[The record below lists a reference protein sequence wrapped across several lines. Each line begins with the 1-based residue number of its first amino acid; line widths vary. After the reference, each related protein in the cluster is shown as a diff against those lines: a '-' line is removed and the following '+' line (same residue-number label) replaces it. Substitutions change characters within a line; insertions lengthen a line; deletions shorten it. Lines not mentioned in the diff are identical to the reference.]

1 MSFRRRPLGSRLT
14 HSPRRYGA
22 ERLGAGYHTLYQ
34 TMSGF
39 IRVAGIVILY
49 AAAVFFLLGL
59 GDYRGIEAL
68 MVLGLPVLLSS
79 WFFGLV
85 GGAMSGI
92 ASLVFSV
99 PFVPD
104 SKILPLAGLCYLAVG
119 GGLEI
124 WRRLKHPPMT
134 KKRRPHEHQLFQRS
148 LNFAH
153 IIDAEG
159 HVWESNDRA
168 AEVFGA
174 PRRVWE
180 FIHPDD
186 QVRFREELNRAALR
200 GEAGPTKLRT
210 ISQRK
215 EVIPVEMKIVRLEQT
230 SQARLALE
238 MRDLTALAEL
248 ENKVREAQ
256 ARYRY
261 LIEDAI
267 DTLDTGILL
276 LDKET
281 RVIWANRTLERF
293 FDVDRDEMV
302 GCEVRRALLRAKRA
316 VAQPEDFERVV
327 TGTSEP
333 FLFTVQTN
341 GTERILEYRS
351 IPVAT
356 ERYKGGR
363 IDHFIDVTEKRRLE
377 QSLQEKTRRLEEK
390 NRQLEE
396 FTHVVSHD
404 LKEPLRTM
412 AAFSQ
417 YLLEDYADKL
427 DEEARDYLQRINR
440 SSLRMRNLIDDLLR
454 LSSIGTRQETLEK
467 VYLSEVFEQIKED
480 MKSRLENVSLQ
491 LPKTMPIIIAN
502 RTRMVEL
509 FGNLI
514 SNAIKY
520 NDKQEKRI
528 EIGWTQQGEFY
539 KFYVRDNGIGIEEQY
554 LEKVFELFE
563 RLNPRGDDYEST
575 GAGLA
580 ICKRIVEEYGGRIWV
595 ESKVGEGSTFYFTLP
610 NPRFSLRE
618 PGTNGVRETVLTMQG
633 AN

>member
-1 MSFRRRPLGSRLT
+1 MSGLERIAVVLVL
-14 HSPRRYGA
+14 YGA
-22 ERLGAGYHTLYQ
+22 AL
-34 TMSGF
+34 
-39 IRVAGIVILY
+39 
-49 AAAVFFLLGL
+49 FFLLGL
-59 GDYRGIEAL
+59 RDYQVIEVL
-68 MVLGLPVLLSS
+68 IVLGLPIVLSTWLL
-79 WFFGLV
+79 GLLGGV
-85 GGAMSGI
+85 GSAI
-92 ASLVFSV
+92 ASLICSV
-99 PFVPD
+99 LFVP
-104 SKILPLAGLCYLAVG
+104 SQVLPLAGVCYMAVG
-119 GGLEI
+119 VGLGL
-124 WRRLKHPPMT
+124 WHRLRHTPPS
-134 KKRRPHEHQLFQRS
+134 KKTRMGEHSLFRRS
-148 LNFAH
+148 LNFLN

-159 HVWESNDRA
+159 QVLESNDRA
-168 AEVFGA
+168 IEVFGS

-186 QVRFREELNRAALR
+186 QVRFREELSRAALR

-215 EVIPVEMKIVRLEQT
+215 EVIPVELKLVRLEQT
-230 SQARLALE
+230 CHAPLVLE
-238 MRDLTALAEL
+238 MRDLSALAEL

-276 LDKET
+276 LDKDQ

-293 FDVDRDEMV
+293 FDLDRDEMI
-302 GCEVRRALLRAKRA
+302 GREVRRALGGAKRA
-316 VAQPEDFERVV
+316 LAHPEDFERVV
-327 TGTSEP
+327 AGTSEP
-333 FLFTVQTN
+333 FFFTVQTN

-377 QSLQEKTRRLEEK
+377 QSLYDKTKRLEDK

-412 AAFSQ
+412 AVFSQ

-427 DEEARDYLQRINR
+427 DDEARDYLHRINR

-454 LSSIGTRQETLEK
+454 LSSIGTRQEALEK

-480 MKSRLENVSLQ
+480 MKARLENVSLQ
-491 LPKTMPIIIAN
+491 LPKTMPIIVAN
-502 RTRMVEL
+502 RTRMIEL

-520 NDKQEKRI
+520 NDKPEKRI
-528 EIGWTQQGEFY
+528 EIGWTRQGEFY
-539 KFYVRDNGIGIEEQY
+539 RFYVRDNGIGIEEPY

-610 NPRFSLRE
+610 NPHFSQKLS
-618 PGTNGVRETVLTMQG
+618 TNGVKEAVL
-633 AN
+633 AR

>member
-1 MSFRRRPLGSRLT
+1 
-14 HSPRRYGA
+14 
-22 ERLGAGYHTLYQ
+22 
-34 TMSGF
+34 MSGF
-39 IRVAGIVILY
+39 IRVAGIVVLY
-49 AAAVFFLLGL
+49 TAIVFFLLGL
-59 GDYRGIEAL
+59 GDYRGIEVL
-68 MVLGLPVLLSS
+68 TVLGLPVLLSS
-79 WFFGLV
+79 WFFGLI
-85 GGAMSGI
+85 GGAISGI
-92 ASLVFSV
+92 ASLIFSV

-104 SKILPLAGLCYLAVG
+104 SKILPIAGLCYLAVG
-119 GGLEI
+119 GGVEL
-124 WRRLKHPPMT
+124 WHRLKHPPKT
-134 KKRRPHEHQLFQRS
+134 KKRSPHEHQLFKRS

-168 AEVFGA
+168 GEVFGS

-186 QVRFREELNRAALR
+186 QVRFREELSRAALR

-215 EVIPVEMKIVRLEQT
+215 EVIPVEMKLVRLEPT
-230 SQARLALE
+230 HQARLALE
-238 MRDLTALAEL
+238 MRDLSALAEL

-276 LDKET
+276 LDKDA
-281 RVIWANRTLERF
+281 RVIWANCTLEKF
-293 FDVDRDEMV
+293 FDLDRDEMV
-302 GCEVRRALLRAKRA
+302 GREVRRALFRAKRA
-316 VAQPEDFERVV
+316 LAQPEDFERVV
-327 TGTSEP
+327 NGASEP
-333 FLFTVQTN
+333 FLFTVRTD

-377 QSLQEKTRRLEEK
+377 QSLQEKTKRLEEK

-417 YLLEDYADKL
+417 YLLEDYAEKL
-427 DEEARDYLQRINR
+427 DDDARDYLQRINR

-454 LSSIGTRQETLEK
+454 LSSIGARQETLEK

-491 LPKTMPIIIAN
+491 LPKTMPIIVAN

-520 NDKQEKRI
+520 NDKPEKRI

-539 KFYVRDNGIGIEEQY
+539 RFYVRDNGIGIEEAY

-610 NPRFSLRE
+610 NPRFSA
-618 PGTNGVRETVLTMQG
+618 PSTNGTREAVLAITD
-633 AN
+633 

>member
-1 MSFRRRPLGSRLT
+1 MGCKAP
-14 HSPRRYGA
+14 H
-22 ERLGAGYHTLYQ
+22 Q

-39 IRVAGIVILY
+39 TRVAVILVLY
-49 AAAVFFLLGL
+49 AATVFFLLGL
-59 GDYRGIEAL
+59 GDYRGIEVL
-68 MVLGLPVLLSS
+68 TMLGLPVLLSS
-79 WFFGLV
+79 WFFGLL
-85 GGAMSGI
+85 GGAISGI
-92 ASLVFSV
+92 TSLIFSV

-104 SKILPLAGLCYLAVG
+104 RSLLPLAGVCYLAVG
-119 GGLEI
+119 GGLEV
-124 WRRLKHPPMT
+124 WRRLTNPPAP
-134 KKRRPHEHQLFQRS
+134 KKRRPEEHQLFQRS
-148 LNFAH
+148 LNLAH

-159 HVWESNDRA
+159 QVLESNDRA
-168 AEVFGA
+168 VEAFGS

-186 QVRFREELNRAALR
+186 QVRFREELNRAVLR
-200 GEAGPTKLRT
+200 GEAGPTKLRA

-215 EVIPVEMKIVRLEQT
+215 EVIPVELKLVRLDQT
-230 SQARLALE
+230 RQARLVLE

-276 LDKET
+276 LDKDQ
-281 RVIWANRTLERF
+281 RVIWANCTLEKF
-293 FDVDRDEMV
+293 FDLDRDEMV
-302 GCEVRRALLRAKRA
+302 GREVRRALLKAKRA
-316 VAQPEDFERVV
+316 LTQPEDFERVV
-327 TGTSEP
+327 TGSPEP
-333 FLFTVQTN
+333 FFFTVQTN

-351 IPVAT
+351 IPVST

-377 QSLQEKTRRLEEK
+377 QSLQEKTKRLEEK

-417 YLLEDYADKL
+417 YLLEDYAEKL
-427 DEEARDYLQRINR
+427 DDDARDYLQRINR

-520 NDKQEKRI
+520 NDKPEKRI

-580 ICKRIVEEYGGRIWV
+580 ICKRIVEEYGGKIWV
-595 ESKVGEGSTFYFTLP
+595 ESTVGEGSTFYFTLP
-610 NPRFSLRE
+610 NPRFSARE
-618 PGTNGVRETVLTMQG
+618 PSTNGVRELAMQG
-633 AN
+633 AG

>member
-1 MSFRRRPLGSRLT
+1 MIL
-14 HSPRRYGA
+14 
-22 ERLGAGYHTLYQ
+22 
-34 TMSGF
+34 
-39 IRVAGIVILY
+39 VLY
-49 AAAVFFLLGL
+49 AATVFFLLGL
-59 GDYRGIEAL
+59 GDYRGIEVL
-68 MVLGLPVLLSS
+68 TMLGLPVLLSS
-79 WFFGLV
+79 WFFGLL
-85 GGAMSGI
+85 GGAISGI
-92 ASLVFSV
+92 TSLIFSV

-104 SKILPLAGLCYLAVG
+104 RSLLPLAGVCYLAVG
-119 GGLEI
+119 GGLEV
-124 WRRLKHPPMT
+124 WRRLTNPPAP
-134 KKRRPHEHQLFQRS
+134 KKRRPEEHQLFQRS
-148 LNFAH
+148 LNLAH

-159 HVWESNDRA
+159 QVLESNDRA
-168 AEVFGA
+168 VEAFGS

-186 QVRFREELNRAALR
+186 QVRFREELNRAVLR
-200 GEAGPTKLRT
+200 SEAGPTKLRA

-215 EVIPVEMKIVRLEQT
+215 EVIPVELKLVRLDQT
-230 SQARLALE
+230 RQARLVLE

-276 LDKET
+276 LDKDQ
-281 RVIWANRTLERF
+281 RVIWANCTLEKF
-293 FDVDRDEMV
+293 FDLDRDEMV
-302 GCEVRRALLRAKRA
+302 GREVRRALLKAKRA
-316 VAQPEDFERVV
+316 LTQPEDFERVV
-327 TGTSEP
+327 TGSPEP
-333 FLFTVQTN
+333 FFFTVQTN

-351 IPVAT
+351 IPVST

-377 QSLQEKTRRLEEK
+377 QSLQEKTKRLEEK

-417 YLLEDYADKL
+417 YLLEDYAEKL
-427 DEEARDYLQRINR
+427 DDDARDYLQRINR

-520 NDKQEKRI
+520 NDKPEKRI

-580 ICKRIVEEYGGRIWV
+580 ICKRIVEEYGGKIWV
-595 ESKVGEGSTFYFTLP
+595 ESTVGEGSTFYFTLP
-610 NPRFSLRE
+610 NPRFSARE
-618 PGTNGVRETVLTMQG
+618 PSTNGVRELAMQG
-633 AN
+633 AG

>member
-1 MSFRRRPLGSRLT
+1 MR
-14 HSPRRYGA
+14 
-22 ERLGAGYHTLYQ
+22 
-34 TMSGF
+34 GF
-39 IRVAGIVILY
+39 TRVAVILVLY
-49 AAAVFFLLGL
+49 AATVFFLLGL
-59 GDYRGIEAL
+59 GEYRGIEVL
-68 MVLGLPVLLSS
+68 TMLGLPVLVSS

-85 GGAMSGI
+85 GGALSGI
-92 ASLVFSV
+92 ASVVFSF

-104 SKILPLAGLCYLAVG
+104 RQLLPLAGLCYLAVG
-119 GGLEI
+119 GGVEL
-124 WRRLKHPPMT
+124 WHRLKNPPAT
-134 KKRRPHEHQLFQRS
+134 KRKKPQEHQMFKRS
-148 LNFAH
+148 LNLTH
-153 IIDAEG
+153 IIDADG

-168 AEVFGA
+168 TEVFGS

-200 GEAGPTKLRT
+200 GEAGPTKLRAL
-210 ISQRK
+210 SQRK
-215 EVIPVEMKIVRLEQT
+215 EVIPVELKIVRLDQT
-230 SQARLALE
+230 RPARLALE
-238 MRDLTALAEL
+238 MKDLSALAEL

-276 LDKET
+276 LDKDQ
-281 RVIWANRTLERF
+281 RVIWANCTLEKF
-293 FDVDRDEMV
+293 FDLDRDEMV
-302 GCEVRRALLRAKRA
+302 GHEVRRALMRARRA
-316 VAQPEDFERVV
+316 LAQPEDFERVV
-327 TGTSEP
+327 TGSPEP
-333 FLFTVQTN
+333 FLFTVRAN

-377 QSLQEKTRRLEEK
+377 QSLQEKTKRLEEK

-427 DEEARDYLQRINR
+427 DDEARDYLQRINR

-454 LSSIGTRQETLEK
+454 LSSIGARQETLEK

-480 MKSRLENVSLQ
+480 MKARLENVVLQ

-520 NDKQEKRI
+520 NDKPQKRI

-580 ICKRIVEEYGGRIWV
+580 ICKRIVEEYGGKIWV

-610 NPRFSLRE
+610 NPRFSARE
-618 PGTNGVRETVLTMQG
+618 PSTNGVREAVLARQG
-633 AN
+633 AD

>member
-1 MSFRRRPLGSRLT
+1 MSFRERP
-14 HSPRRYGA
+14 A
-22 ERLGAGYHTLYQ
+22 ERRLNISLRRFGAGANPHRRVM
-34 TMSGF
+34 MSGLK
-39 IRVAGIVILY
+39 RVAVVLVFYG
-49 AAAVFFLLGL
+49 AAVFFLLGL
-59 GDYRGIEAL
+59 GDYYIIEVLAVL
-68 MVLGLPVLLSS
+68 SVPIVISTWLLGLPGGV
-79 WFFGLV
+79 V
-85 GGAMSGI
+85 GAT
-92 ASLVFSV
+92 ASLICSAL
-99 PFVPD
+99 FVPTQM
-104 SKILPLAGLCYLAVG
+104 LLLAGVCYFAIG
-119 GGLEI
+119 GGLGL
-124 WRRLKHPPMT
+124 WHRLRHPPPS
-134 KKRRPHEHQLFQRS
+134 KKARAAEHQIFRRS
-148 LNFAH
+148 LNFSN

-159 HVWESNDRA
+159 QVLESNDRA
-168 AEVFGA
+168 IEVFGS

-186 QVRFREELNRAALR
+186 QVRFREELARAALR
-200 GEAGPTKLRT
+200 GEAGPIKLRT

-215 EVIPVEMKIVRLEQT
+215 EVIPVELKIVRLEQT
-230 SQARLALE
+230 CHAPLVLE

-276 LDKET
+276 LDKDQ
-281 RVIWANRTLERF
+281 RVIWANCTLEKF
-293 FDVDRDEMV
+293 FDLDRDEMV
-302 GCEVRRALLRAKRA
+302 GREVRRALIRAKRA
-316 VAQPEDFERVV
+316 LANPEDFERVV
-327 TGTSEP
+327 TGASEP
-333 FLFTVQTN
+333 FFFTVQTN

-377 QSLQEKTRRLEEK
+377 QSLQEKTKRLEDK

-427 DEEARDYLQRINR
+427 DDEARDYLHRINR

-502 RTRMVEL
+502 RTRMIEL

-520 NDKQEKRI
+520 NDKAEKRV
-528 EIGWTQQGEFY
+528 EIGWTQQGGFY
-539 KFYVRDNGIGIEEQY
+539 RFYVRDNGIGIEEPY

-610 NPRFSLRE
+610 NPRFAARE
-618 PGTNGVRETVLTMQG
+618 PSTNGARQAVLTMQG

>member
-1 MSFRRRPLGSRLT
+1 MGQVSFPQHPAGSRLN
-14 HSPRRYGA
+14 SGLKRKA
-22 ERLGAGYHTLYQ
+22 L
-34 TMSGF
+34 MSGLT
-39 IRVAGIVILY
+39 RIVVVLVLY
-49 AAAVFFLLGL
+49 SVAVFFLLGL
-59 GDYRGIEAL
+59 GEYRGIEVLA
-68 MVLGLPVLLSS
+68 VLGMPVLASS
-79 WFFGLV
+79 FFFGII
-85 GGAMSGI
+85 GGALSGI
-92 ASLVFSV
+92 ASFLFSI
-99 PFVPD
+99 PFVPNTQM
-104 SKILPLAGLCYLAVG
+104 LLVAAFGYLAIG
-119 GGLEI
+119 SGAEL
-124 WRRLKHPPMT
+124 WRRWKTPTPH
-134 KKRRPHEHQLFQRS
+134 KKIRSEEHQLFKRS
-148 LNFAH
+148 LNFAY

-159 HVWESNDRA
+159 QILEGNDRA
-168 AEVFGA
+168 GEVFGS

-186 QVRFREELNRAALR
+186 QARFREELSCASLR

-210 ISQRK
+210 ISHRK
-215 EVIPVEMKIVRLEQT
+215 EVIPVEFKLVRTEQ
-230 SQARLALE
+230 SRLARLFLE
-238 MRDLTALAEL
+238 MRDLSALAEL

-276 LDKET
+276 LDKDQ

-293 FDVDRDEMV
+293 FDLDRDEMI
-302 GCEVRRALLRAKRA
+302 GREVRRALWGTKRVLA
-316 VAQPEDFERVV
+316 HPEDFERI
-327 TGTSEP
+327 TMGSAEP
-333 FLFTVQTN
+333 FIFTVQTN
-341 GTERILEYRS
+341 KTERILEYRS

-363 IDHFIDVTEKRRLE
+363 IDHFIDITEKKRLE
-377 QSLQEKTRRLEEK
+377 RSLQEKTKRLEEK
-390 NRQLEE
+390 NQQLEE
-396 FTHVVSHD
+396 FTRVVSHD

-412 AAFSQ
+412 SVFSQ
-417 YLLEDYADKL
+417 YLLEDYYDKL
-427 DEEARDYLQRINR
+427 DDEGKDYVNRINR
-440 SSLRMRNLIDDLLR
+440 ASLRMQNLIDDLLR
-454 LSSIGTRQETLEK
+454 LSKIGTCPEALEK

-480 MKSRLENVSLQ
+480 MKARLENVELR

-520 NDKQEKRI
+520 NDKPLKRI
-528 EIGWTQQGEFY
+528 EIGWSHHGGFY

-554 LEKVFELFE
+554 REKIFELFE

-575 GAGLA
+575 GAGLT

-610 NPRFSLRE
+610 NPRFS
-618 PGTNGVRETVLTMQG
+618 PSTNGNITEAVSTLR
-633 AN
+633 

>member
-1 MSFRRRPLGSRLT
+1 M
-14 HSPRRYGA
+14 
-22 ERLGAGYHTLYQ
+22 
-34 TMSGF
+34 MSGLK
-39 IRVAGIVILY
+39 RVAVVLVFY
-49 AAAVFFLLGL
+49 VAAVFFLLGL
-59 GDYRGIEAL
+59 GEYQIIEVL
-68 MVLGLPVLLSS
+68 TVLGLPVLLSS
-79 WFFGLV
+79 WLLGLL
-85 GGAMSGI
+85 GGVCSAA
-92 ASLVFSV
+92 ASLICSV
-99 PFVPD
+99 PFVP
-104 SKILPLAGLCYLAVG
+104 KEMLPLAGVCYFTVG
-119 GGLEI
+119 GGLGL
-124 WRRLKHPPMT
+124 WHRLKHPPT
-134 KKRRPHEHQLFQRS
+134 SKKTRAAEHQIFRRS

-159 HVWESNDRA
+159 QVVESNDRSV
-168 AEVFGA
+168 EVFGS

-186 QVRFREELNRAALR
+186 QVRFREELSRAALR

-215 EVIPVEMKIVRLEQT
+215 EVIPVELKIVRLEQT
-230 SQARLALE
+230 CHAPLLLE
-238 MRDLTALAEL
+238 MRDLSALAEL
-248 ENKVREAQ
+248 ENRVREAQ

-276 LDKET
+276 LDKDQ
-281 RVIWANRTLERF
+281 RVIWANCTLEKF
-293 FDVDRDEMV
+293 FDLDRDEMV
-302 GCEVRRALLRAKRA
+302 GREVRRALLRAKRA
-316 VAQPEDFERVV
+316 LAQPEDFERVV
-327 TGTSEP
+327 TGASEP

-341 GTERILEYRS
+341 GLERILEYRS

-377 QSLQEKTRRLEEK
+377 QSLQEKTKRLEDK

-417 YLLEDYADKL
+417 YLLEDYAEKL
-427 DEEARDYLQRINR
+427 DDDARDYLNRINR

-480 MKSRLENVSLQ
+480 MKSRLEDVSLQ

-520 NDKQEKRI
+520 NDKPEKRV
-528 EIGWTQQGEFY
+528 EVGWTQQGEFY
-539 KFYVRDNGIGIEEQY
+539 RFFVRDNGIGIEEPY

-610 NPRFSLRE
+610 NPRFSQKLS
-618 PGTNGVRETVLTMQG
+618 TNGAREAVLAMQ
-633 AN
+633 

>member
-1 MSFRRRPLGSRLT
+1 MSFRHRPVGSRLKT
-14 HSPRRYGA
+14 SLKCFACARG
-22 ERLGAGYHTLYQ
+22 RLGAGHRSPQQ
-34 TMSGF
+34 TMSGLK
-39 IRVAGIVILY
+39 RVAVVLVLY
-49 AAAVFFLLGL
+49 TAIVFFLLGL
-59 GDYRGIEAL
+59 GDYRGIEVLAL
-68 MVLGLPVLLSS
+68 LGVPVLLSS
-79 WFFGLV
+79 WFFGIV
-85 GGAMSGI
+85 GGLISGV
-92 ASLVFSV
+92 ASLLFSA
-99 PFVPD
+99 PFVPKD
-104 SKILPLAGLCYLAVG
+104 QGTLLPLAGLCYLAAG
-119 GGLEI
+119 GSLEF
-124 WRRLKHPPMT
+124 WRRLKHPATP
-134 KKRRPHEHQLFQRS
+134 RRARFAEHQLFRRS
-148 LNFAH
+148 LNLAH
-153 IIDAEG
+153 IIDADG
-159 HVWESNDRA
+159 QVLESNDRA
-168 AEVFGA
+168 VEVFGS
-174 PRRVWE
+174 PRRIWE
-180 FIHPDD
+180 FFHPDD
-186 QVRFREELNRAALR
+186 QARVREELSRAALR

-215 EVIPVEMKIVRLEQT
+215 EVIPVELKMVRLEPT
-230 SQARLALE
+230 RHARLALE
-238 MRDLTALAEL
+238 MRDLSALAEL

-276 LDKET
+276 LDKDQ
-281 RVIWANRTLERF
+281 RVIWANCTLGKF
-293 FDVDRDEMV
+293 FDLDRDEMV
-302 GCEVRRALLRAKRA
+302 GREVRRALLGAKKA
-316 VAQPEDFERVV
+316 LAHEEDFEKLLA
-327 TGTSEP
+327 SAPEP
-333 FLFTVQTN
+333 FIFTVQAN
-341 GTERILEYRS
+341 GTEQVLEYRS

-363 IDHFIDVTEKRRLE
+363 IDHFIDITEKKRLE
-377 QSLQEKTRRLEEK
+377 HNLQEQAKRLEEI

-417 YLLEDYADKL
+417 YLLEDYGAQL
-427 DEEARDYLQRINR
+427 DDDGRDYLNRINR

-454 LSSIGTRQETLEK
+454 LSSIGTRQEALEK

-480 MKSRLENVSLQ
+480 MKARLENVSLQ
-491 LPKTMPIIIAN
+491 LPKTMPIIVAN

-520 NDKQEKRI
+520 NDKTDKRI

-539 KFYVRDNGIGIEEQY
+539 RFYVCDNGIGIEEPY

-563 RLNPRGDDYEST
+563 RLNPRDDYEST

-595 ESKVGEGSTFYFTLP
+595 ESKVGQGSTFYFTLP
-610 NPRFSLRE
+610 NPRFFRE
-618 PGTNGVRETVLTMQG
+618 PSTNGVHGAALAMQ
-633 AN
+633 

>member
-1 MSFRRRPLGSRLT
+1 MSFRVRLMGSRLT
-14 HSPRRYGA
+14 GSLKRWT
-22 ERLGAGYHTLYQ
+22 LGAGYQAPQ
-34 TMSGF
+34 TMRGF
-39 IRVAGIVILY
+39 IRLVVIVALY
-49 AAAVFFLLGL
+49 AAIVFFLLGL
-59 GDYRGIEAL
+59 GEYVGIAE
-68 MVLGLPVLLSS
+68 VLTVVILGVPVFLSS
-79 WFFGLV
+79 WSFGLI
-85 GGAMSGI
+85 GGAISGV
-92 ASLVFSV
+92 ASLIFSF
-99 PFVPD
+99 PFV
-104 SKILPLAGLCYLAVG
+104 SAREILPVAGLCYLAVG
-119 GGLEI
+119 GGMEL
-124 WRRLKHPPMT
+124 WHRLKNPAPN
-134 KKRRPHEHQLFQRS
+134 KKRSEGLQFFKRS
-148 LNFAH
+148 LNFTH
-153 IIDAEG
+153 IIDSEG
-159 HVWESNDRA
+159 QVWESNDRA
-168 AEVFGA
+168 GEAFGS

-186 QVRFREELNRAALR
+186 QVRFREELARAALR

-215 EVIPVEMKIVRLEQT
+215 EVIPVEMKLVRLDQT
-230 SQARLALE
+230 RHARLVLE
-238 MRDLTALAEL
+238 MRDLSALAEL

-276 LDKET
+276 LDKDQ
-281 RVIWANRTLERF
+281 RVIWANCTLEKF
-293 FDVDRDEMV
+293 FDLDRDEMV
-302 GCEVRRALLRAKRA
+302 GREVRRALLGAKRA
-316 VAQPEDFERVV
+316 LAHPEDFERVV
-327 TGTSEP
+327 NGTAEP
-333 FLFTVQTN
+333 FLFTVHTH
-341 GTERILEYRS
+341 GSERILEYRS

-363 IDHFIDVTEKRRLE
+363 IDHFIDVTEKKRLE

-396 FTHVVSHD
+396 FTSVVSHD

-417 YLLEDYADKL
+417 YLLEDYAEKL
-427 DEEARDYLQRINR
+427 DDDARDYLNRIHR

-454 LSSIGTRQETLEK
+454 LSSIGMRQETLEK

-480 MKSRLENVSLQ
+480 MKARLENVSLQ
-491 LPKTMPIIIAN
+491 LPQTMPIIIAN

-509 FGNLI
+509 FGNLV

-520 NDKQEKRI
+520 NDKPHKRV
-528 EIGWTQQGEFY
+528 EVGWSHHGEFY
-539 KFYVRDNGIGIEEQY
+539 KFYVRDNGIGIEEPY

-610 NPRFSLRE
+610 NPRFSQKLSSTGALRNTEE
-618 PGTNGVRETVLTMQG
+618 PALVKH
-633 AN
+633 

>member
-1 MSFRRRPLGSRLT
+1 
-14 HSPRRYGA
+14 
-22 ERLGAGYHTLYQ
+22 
-34 TMSGF
+34 MSGF
-39 IRVAGIVILY
+39 IRVAVILVLY

-59 GDYRGIEAL
+59 RDYQGVEVL
-68 MVLGLPVLLSS
+68 TMLGLPVLLSS
-79 WFFGLV
+79 WFFGLL
-85 GGAMSGI
+85 GGVCSAV
-92 ASLVFSV
+92 ASLLCSV

-104 SKILPLAGLCYLAVG
+104 KMLVVAGVCYFTVAGGVG
-119 GGLEI
+119 L
-124 WRRLKHPPMT
+124 WHRLKNPSLPH
-134 KKRRPHEHQLFQRS
+134 KRRRPEEHQIFKRS
-148 LNFAH
+148 LNMTS

-159 HVWESNDRA
+159 QVWESNDRA
-168 AEVFGA
+168 VEAFGS

-186 QVRFREELNRAALR
+186 QVRFREELHRAALR

-215 EVIPVEMKIVRLEQT
+215 EVIPVELKIVRLDQT
-230 SQARLALE
+230 RQARLVLE

-276 LDKET
+276 LDKDQ
-281 RVIWANRTLERF
+281 RVIWANCTLEKF
-293 FDVDRDEMV
+293 FDLDRDEMV
-302 GCEVRRALLRAKRA
+302 GREVRRALIRAKRA
-316 VAQPEDFERVV
+316 LTQPEDFERVV
-327 TGTSEP
+327 TGASEP
-333 FLFTVQTN
+333 FFFTVQTN

-351 IPVAT
+351 IPVST

-377 QSLQEKTRRLEEK
+377 QSLHEKTKRLEEK

-427 DEEARDYLQRINR
+427 DDDARDYLQRINR

-491 LPKTMPIIIAN
+491 LPKTMPIIVAN

-520 NDKQEKRI
+520 NDKPEKRI

-539 KFYVRDNGIGIEEQY
+539 KFFVRDNGIGIEEQY

-580 ICKRIVEEYGGRIWV
+580 ICKRIVEEYGGKIWV

-610 NPRFSLRE
+610 NPRFSGRE
-618 PGTNGVRETVLTMQG
+618 PSTNGAREAVVLAMQG

>member
-1 MSFRRRPLGSRLT
+1 M
-14 HSPRRYGA
+14 
-22 ERLGAGYHTLYQ
+22 
-34 TMSGF
+34 MSGLK
-39 IRVAGIVILY
+39 RVAVVIVFY

-59 GDYRGIEAL
+59 RDYQIIEVL
-68 MVLGLPVLLSS
+68 TVLGLPVLLSS
-79 WFFGLV
+79 WLLGLLGGVCSAAASFICSIPFLPNKMLPLV
-85 GGAMSGI
+85 GA
-92 ASLVFSV
+92 
-99 PFVPD
+99 
-104 SKILPLAGLCYLAVG
+104 CYLAVG
-119 GGLEI
+119 GGVGL
-124 WRRLKHPPMT
+124 WQQLKHRPAA
-134 KKRRPHEHQLFQRS
+134 KKTRSPENQIFRRS

-153 IIDAEG
+153 IVDAEG
-159 HVWESNDRA
+159 QVLESNDRA
-168 AEVFGA
+168 TEVFGS

-186 QVRFREELNRAALR
+186 QVRFREELARAALR
-200 GEAGPTKLRT
+200 GEAGPTKLRA

-215 EVIPVEMKIVRLEQT
+215 EVIPVELKIVRLEQT
-230 SQARLALE
+230 CHAPLLLE
-238 MRDLTALAEL
+238 MRDLSAIAEL
-248 ENKVREAQ
+248 EHKVREAQ

-276 LDKET
+276 LDKDQ
-281 RVIWANRTLERF
+281 RVIWANCTLEKF
-293 FDVDRDEMV
+293 LDLDRDEMV
-302 GCEVRRALLRAKRA
+302 GREVRRALLRAKRA
-316 VAQPEDFERVV
+316 LAQPEDFERVV
-327 TGTSEP
+327 TGSSEP
-333 FLFTVQTN
+333 FTFTVRTN

-377 QSLQEKTRRLEEK
+377 QSLQEKTKRLEEK

-427 DEEARDYLQRINR
+427 DDEARDYLQRINR

-454 LSSIGTRQETLEK
+454 LSSIGMRQETLEK

-520 NDKQEKRI
+520 NDKPEKRV
-528 EIGWTQQGEFY
+528 EVGWTQQGEFY
-539 KFYVRDNGIGIEEQY
+539 RFYVRDNGIGIEEPY

-610 NPRFSLRE
+610 NPRFSQNLS
-618 PGTNGVRETVLTMQG
+618 TNGAREAVLARQ
-633 AN
+633 

>member
-1 MSFRRRPLGSRLT
+1 
-14 HSPRRYGA
+14 
-22 ERLGAGYHTLYQ
+22 
-34 TMSGF
+34 MSGF
-39 IRVAGIVILY
+39 TRVAVILVLY
-49 AAAVFFLLGL
+49 AATVFFLLGL
-59 GDYRGIEAL
+59 GDYRGIE
-68 MVLGLPVLLSS
+68 VLTMLGIPVLLSS
-79 WFFGLV
+79 WFFGLL
-85 GGAMSGI
+85 GGAISGI
-92 ASLVFSV
+92 TSLIFSV

-104 SKILPLAGLCYLAVG
+104 RSLLPLAGVCYLAVG
-119 GGLEI
+119 GGLEV
-124 WRRLKHPPMT
+124 WRRLTNPPAP
-134 KKRRPHEHQLFQRS
+134 KKRRPEEHQLFQRS
-148 LNFAH
+148 LNLAH

-159 HVWESNDRA
+159 QVLESNDRA
-168 AEVFGA
+168 VEAFGS

-186 QVRFREELNRAALR
+186 QVRFREELNRAVLR
-200 GEAGPTKLRT
+200 SEAGPTKLRA

-215 EVIPVEMKIVRLEQT
+215 EVIPVELKLVRLDQT
-230 SQARLALE
+230 RQARLVLE

-276 LDKET
+276 LDKDQ
-281 RVIWANRTLERF
+281 RVIWANCTLEKF
-293 FDVDRDEMV
+293 FDLDRDEMV
-302 GCEVRRALLRAKRA
+302 GREVRRALLKAKRA
-316 VAQPEDFERVV
+316 LTQPEDFERVV
-327 TGTSEP
+327 TGSPEP
-333 FLFTVQTN
+333 FFFTVQTN

-351 IPVAT
+351 IPVST

-377 QSLQEKTRRLEEK
+377 QSLQEKTKRLEEK

-417 YLLEDYADKL
+417 YLLEDYAEKL
-427 DEEARDYLQRINR
+427 DDDARDYLQRINR

-520 NDKQEKRI
+520 NDKPEKRI

-580 ICKRIVEEYGGRIWV
+580 ICKRIVEEYGGKIWV
-595 ESKVGEGSTFYFTLP
+595 ESTVGEGSTFYFTLP
-610 NPRFSLRE
+610 NPRFSARE
-618 PGTNGVRETVLTMQG
+618 PSTNGVRELAMQG
-633 AN
+633 AG

>member
-1 MSFRRRPLGSRLT
+1 MGR
-14 HSPRRYGA
+14 SPQ
-22 ERLGAGYHTLYQ
+22 HI
-34 TMSGF
+34 MSGLT
-39 IRVAGIVILY
+39 RVAVVLVLY

-59 GDYRGIEAL
+59 GDYRGIE
-68 MVLGLPVLLSS
+68 VLAVLALPVVLSS
-79 WFFGLV
+79 LFFGVV
-85 GGAMSGI
+85 GGAISGM
-92 ASLVFSV
+92 ASWCLVY

-104 SKILPLAGLCYLAVG
+104 HNKVILLTAAGVSYAMVG
-119 GGLEI
+119 GGLGI
-124 WRRLKHPPMT
+124 WRWLKNPAPT
-134 KKRRPHEHQLFQRS
+134 KKTLSAEQQLFKRS
-148 LNFAH
+148 LNFMH
-153 IIDAEG
+153 VIDAEG
-159 HVWESNDRA
+159 QVFASNDRA
-168 AEVFGA
+168 GEVFGS
-174 PRRVWE
+174 PRRIWE
-180 FIHPDD
+180 FFHPDD
-186 QVRFREELNRAALR
+186 QARVREELSRAALR

-215 EVIPVEMKIVRLEQT
+215 EVIPVELKVVRLEPT
-230 SQARLALE
+230 RSARLLLE

-276 LDKET
+276 LDKDQ
-281 RVIWANRTLERF
+281 RVIWANCTLEKF
-293 FDVDRDEMV
+293 FDIDRDEMV
-302 GCEVRRALLRAKRA
+302 GRDVKRALWRAKRVLA
-316 VAQPEDFERVV
+316 HEEDFEKLVS
-327 TGTSEP
+327 GTAQP
-333 FLFTVQTN
+333 FIFTVQIN
-341 GTERILEYRS
+341 GTEQVLEYRS

-363 IDHFIDVTEKRRLE
+363 IDHFIDITEKKRLE
-377 QSLQEKTRRLEEK
+377 QSLQEKTRRLEEI

-412 AAFSQ
+412 AAFSE
-417 YLLEDYADKL
+417 YLCEDYSTQLND
-427 DEEARDYLQRINR
+427 EARDYLTRIHR

-454 LSSIGTRQETLEK
+454 LSSIGTRQEALEK

-480 MKSRLENVSLQ
+480 MKARLENVSLQ
-491 LPKTMPIIIAN
+491 LPKTMPIIVAN
-502 RTRMVEL
+502 RTRMFEL
-509 FGNLI
+509 FSNLI

-520 NDKQEKRI
+520 NDKTEKRI

-539 KFYVRDNGIGIEEQY
+539 KFSVRDNGIGIEEAY

-563 RLNPRGDDYEST
+563 RLNPRDDYEST

-610 NPRFSLRE
+610 NPRFFRGSGLQS
-618 PGTNGVRETVLTMQG
+618 TNGVHTAAVAMKNELIEVSYAQSKTENPSRRRQP
-633 AN
+633 

>member
-1 MSFRRRPLGSRLT
+1 M
-14 HSPRRYGA
+14 
-22 ERLGAGYHTLYQ
+22 
-34 TMSGF
+34 MSGLK
-39 IRVAGIVILY
+39 RVAVVLVFY

-59 GDYRGIEAL
+59 GDYQL
-68 MVLGLPVLLSS
+68 TVVLAVLSLPVLVSS
-79 WFFGLV
+79 WLLGLV
-85 GGAMSGI
+85 GGVCSAA
-92 ASLVFSV
+92 ASLICSV
-99 PFVPD
+99 PFLPAPT
-104 SKILPLAGLCYLAVG
+104 LPLAGVCYVAVG
-119 GGLEI
+119 GGVGLWE
-124 WRRLKHPPMT
+124 RLKH
-134 KKRRPHEHQLFQRS
+134 RPASRKTRSAENQIFRRS

-153 IIDAEG
+153 ILDAEG
-159 HVWESNDRA
+159 QVLESNDRA
-168 AEVFGA
+168 IEVFGT

-180 FIHPDD
+180 FLHPDD
-186 QVRFREELNRAALR
+186 QVRFREELARAALR
-200 GEAGPTKLRT
+200 GEAGPSKLRT

-215 EVIPVEMKIVRLEQT
+215 EVIPVELKIVRLEQT
-230 SQARLALE
+230 CHAPLLLE
-238 MRDLTALAEL
+238 MRDLSALAEL

-276 LDKET
+276 LDKDR
-281 RVIWANRTLERF
+281 RVIWANCTLEKF
-293 FDVDRDEMV
+293 FDLDRDEMV
-302 GCEVRRALLRAKRA
+302 GREVRRALLRAKRMLPH
-316 VAQPEDFERVV
+316 PEDFERVV
-327 TGTSEP
+327 TGSSEP
-333 FLFTVQTN
+333 FTFTVQSN

-377 QSLQEKTRRLEEK
+377 QSLQEKTKRLEDK

-427 DEEARDYLQRINR
+427 DDEARDYLQRINR

-480 MKSRLENVSLQ
+480 MKARLENVSLQ
-491 LPKTMPIIIAN
+491 LPKTMPIIVAN

-520 NDKQEKRI
+520 NDKPEKRV
-528 EIGWTQQGEFY
+528 EVGWTQQGEFY
-539 KFYVRDNGIGIEEQY
+539 RFYVRDNGIGIEEPY

-610 NPRFSLRE
+610 NPRFSAKLS
-618 PGTNGVRETVLTMQG
+618 TNGAREAVLTMQ
-633 AN
+633 

>member
-1 MSFRRRPLGSRLT
+1 
-14 HSPRRYGA
+14 
-22 ERLGAGYHTLYQ
+22 
-34 TMSGF
+34 MSGLK
-39 IRVAGIVILY
+39 RVAVVLVFY

-59 GDYRGIEAL
+59 GDYQL
-68 MVLGLPVLLSS
+68 TVVLAVLSLPVLVSS
-79 WFFGLV
+79 WLLGLV
-85 GGAMSGI
+85 GGVCSAA
-92 ASLVFSV
+92 ASLICSV
-99 PFVPD
+99 PFLPTPT
-104 SKILPLAGLCYLAVG
+104 LPLVGVCYFAVG
-119 GGLEI
+119 GGVGL
-124 WRRLKHPPMT
+124 WHRLKN
-134 KKRRPHEHQLFQRS
+134 RPASRKTRSAENQIFRRS

-153 IIDAEG
+153 ILDAEG
-159 HVWESNDRA
+159 QVLESNDRA
-168 AEVFGA
+168 IEVFGT

-180 FIHPDD
+180 FLHPDD
-186 QVRFREELNRAALR
+186 QVRFREELARAALR
-200 GEAGPTKLRT
+200 GEAGPSKLRT

-215 EVIPVEMKIVRLEQT
+215 EVIPVELKIVRLEQT
-230 SQARLALE
+230 CHAPLFLE
-238 MRDLTALAEL
+238 MRDLSALAEL

-276 LDKET
+276 LDKDQ
-281 RVIWANRTLERF
+281 RVIWANCTLEKF
-293 FDVDRDEMV
+293 FDLDRDEMV
-302 GCEVRRALLRAKRA
+302 GREVRRALLRAKRMLT
-316 VAQPEDFERVV
+316 QPEDFERVV
-327 TGTSEP
+327 TGSSEP
-333 FLFTVQTN
+333 FTFTVQAN

-377 QSLQEKTRRLEEK
+377 QSLQEKTKRLEDK

-427 DEEARDYLQRINR
+427 DDEARDYLQRINR

-480 MKSRLENVSLQ
+480 MKARLENVSLQ
-491 LPKTMPIIIAN
+491 LPKTMPIIVAN

-520 NDKQEKRI
+520 NDKPEKRV
-528 EIGWTQQGEFY
+528 EVGWTQQGEFY
-539 KFYVRDNGIGIEEQY
+539 RFYVRDNGIGIEEPY

-610 NPRFSLRE
+610 NPRFSAKLS
-618 PGTNGVRETVLTMQG
+618 TNGAREAVLTMQ
-633 AN
+633 

>member
-1 MSFRRRPLGSRLT
+1 MGCKAP
-14 HSPRRYGA
+14 H
-22 ERLGAGYHTLYQ
+22 Q

-39 IRVAGIVILY
+39 TRVAVILVLY
-49 AAAVFFLLGL
+49 AATVFFLLGL
-59 GDYRGIEAL
+59 GDYRGIEVL
-68 MVLGLPVLLSS
+68 TMLGLPVLLSS
-79 WFFGLV
+79 WFFGLL
-85 GGAMSGI
+85 GGAISGI

-99 PFVPD
+99 PFVPR
-104 SKILPLAGLCYLAVG
+104 SLLPIAGVCYLAVG
-119 GGLEI
+119 GGLEV
-124 WRRLKHPPMT
+124 WRRLTNPPVP
-134 KKRRPHEHQLFQRS
+134 KKRRPEEHQLFQRS
-148 LNFAH
+148 LNLAH

-159 HVWESNDRA
+159 QVLESNDRA
-168 AEVFGA
+168 VEAFGS

-200 GEAGPTKLRT
+200 GEAGPTKLRA

-215 EVIPVEMKIVRLEQT
+215 EVIPVELKLVRLDQT
-230 SQARLALE
+230 RQARLVLE

-276 LDKET
+276 LDKDQ
-281 RVIWANRTLERF
+281 RVIWANCTLEKF
-293 FDVDRDEMV
+293 FDLDRDEMV
-302 GCEVRRALLRAKRA
+302 GREVRRALLKAKRTLT
-316 VAQPEDFERVV
+316 QPEDFERVV
-327 TGTSEP
+327 NGNSEP
-333 FLFTVQTN
+333 FFFTVQIN

-351 IPVAT
+351 IPVST

-377 QSLQEKTRRLEEK
+377 QSLQEKTKRLEEK

-417 YLLEDYADKL
+417 YLLEDYAEKL
-427 DEEARDYLQRINR
+427 DDDARDYLQRINR

-520 NDKQEKRI
+520 NDKPEKRI

-580 ICKRIVEEYGGRIWV
+580 ICKRIVEEYGGKIWV

-610 NPRFSLRE
+610 NPRFSARE
-618 PGTNGVRETVLTMQG
+618 PSTNGVRELAMQG
-633 AN
+633 AH

>member
-1 MSFRRRPLGSRLT
+1 
-14 HSPRRYGA
+14 
-22 ERLGAGYHTLYQ
+22 
-34 TMSGF
+34 MSGF
-39 IRVAGIVILY
+39 TRVAVILVLY
-49 AAAVFFLLGL
+49 AATVFFLLGL
-59 GDYRGIEAL
+59 GDYQGIEVL
-68 MVLGLPVLLSS
+68 TMLGLPVLLSS
-79 WFFGLV
+79 WFFGLL
-85 GGAMSGI
+85 GGAISGI
-92 ASLVFSV
+92 TSLIFSV

-104 SKILPLAGLCYLAVG
+104 RSILPIAGVCYLAVG
-119 GGLEI
+119 GGLEV
-124 WRRLKHPPMT
+124 WRRLTNPPVP
-134 KKRRPHEHQLFQRS
+134 KKRRPEEHQFFQRS
-148 LNFAH
+148 LNLAH

-159 HVWESNDRA
+159 QVIESNDRA
-168 AEVFGA
+168 VEAFGS

-200 GEAGPTKLRT
+200 GEAGPTKLRA

-215 EVIPVEMKIVRLEQT
+215 EVIPVELKLVRLDQT
-230 SQARLALE
+230 RQARLVLE

-276 LDKET
+276 LDKDQ
-281 RVIWANRTLERF
+281 RVIWANCTLEKF
-293 FDVDRDEMV
+293 FDLDRDEMV
-302 GCEVRRALLRAKRA
+302 GREVRRALLKAKRTLT
-316 VAQPEDFERVV
+316 QPEDFERVV
-327 TGTSEP
+327 NGNSEP
-333 FLFTVQTN
+333 FFFTVQIN

-351 IPVAT
+351 IPVST

-377 QSLQEKTRRLEEK
+377 QSLQEKTKRLEEK

-417 YLLEDYADKL
+417 YLLEDYAEKL
-427 DEEARDYLQRINR
+427 DDDARDYLQRINR

-520 NDKQEKRI
+520 NDKPEKRI

-580 ICKRIVEEYGGRIWV
+580 ICKRIVEEYGGKIWV

-610 NPRFSLRE
+610 NPRFSARE
-618 PGTNGVRETVLTMQG
+618 PSTNGVRELAMQG
-633 AN
+633 AG